1 MKALRHLLATPTANL
16 GRAGRFVVYVYKLWS
31 QVFRLLK
38 KNRAT
43 QLAAALSYY
52 TIFGI
57 VPLAI
62 VVVLIFRTVPAYQ
75 EMGEKLKGITYS
87 EMHLTRIEY
96 PNPDNPEERVV
107 LTEYLDT
114 IISRFFTSLDNRSL
128 GLISAILVI
137 WAALRLLSIIESAFD
152 HMWYVP
158 HGRRFLHRIINYW
171 ALLTLGPLL
180 LAAGLYATTRY
191 TVLADIERGLLTA
204 IGPIVSYL
212 VSLLALFL
220 LYLVMPNAKVR
231 AGAAL
236 WGAAVAALVWSFA
249 KWGFGVYVTELIP
262 YSTIYGVLGLV
273 PLAVFWVYVTWLIV
287 LLGLQLTFAIQHFD
301 SLEAADGPRA
311 KEAEGRFIANDMT
324 AIAIARE
331 IAVAFEAGRG
341 PVSADDICR
350 RLDIPEEFGQKLLDE
365 LVNRGL
371 LVRTSE
377 PRWGYTLARTPEHIR
392 LSDVTD
398 ALALAAIAQP
408 HPNAESSLHQIA
420 QAQRGLLADYNL
432 KDTLDRPKD
441 SESPDQGHEIPPS
454 PEASPQGSETDLS
467 GTQDP
472 C

>member
-1 MKALRHLLATPTANL
+1 MKALRQLLATPTANL
-16 GRAGRFVVYVYKLWS
+16 GHAGRFVVYSYKLWS

-38 KNRAT
+38 RNRAT

-128 GLISAILVI
+128 GLISAVLVI
-137 WAALRLLSIIESAFD
+137 WAALRLLSIIETAFD

-180 LAAGLYATTRY
+180 LATGLYATTRY

-249 KWGFGVYVTELIP
+249 KWGFGIYVTELIP
-262 YSTIYGVLGLV
+262 YSTIYGVLGLI
-273 PLAVFWVYVTWLIV
+273 PLGVFWVYVTWLIV

-311 KEAEGRFIANDMT
+311 KAAEGRFIANDMT
-324 AIAIARE
+324 AIAVARE
-331 IAVAFEAGRG
+331 IAVAFETDRG
-341 PVSADDICR
+341 PVSAGDVSR
-350 RLDIPEEFGQKLLDE
+350 QLDIPDELGQKLLNE

-371 LVRTSE
+371 LVKTSE
-377 PRWGYTLARTPEHIR
+377 PRWGYTLARDPEHIR
-392 LSDVTD
+392 LSDVVD
-398 ALALAAIAQP
+398 ALAPAALAQP
-408 HPNAESSLHQIA
+408 HPDTQNSLHQIA
-420 QAQRGLLADYNL
+420 QAQHGLLADYSL
-432 KDTLDRPKD
+432 KDTLDDPTE
-441 SESPDQGHEIPPS
+441 SESPDQNNGIRPS
-454 PEASPQGSETDLS
+454 PEASAQGSETDLS
-467 GTQDP
+467 GNHDP

>member
-1 MKALRHLLATPTANL
+1 MKALRQLLVTPTANL
-16 GRAGRFVVYVYKLWS
+16 GRAGRFVVYLYKLWS

-62 VVVLIFRTVPAYQ
+62 VVVLIFRSVPAYR
-75 EMGEKLKGITYS
+75 EMGEKLKHIAYS
-87 EMHLTRIEY
+87 ELHLTRIEY
-96 PNPDNPEERVV
+96 PNPDNPEERVL
-107 LTEYLDT
+107 LTKYLDT
-114 IISRFFTSLDNRSL
+114 VIDRFFTSLDNRSL

-204 IGPIVSYL
+204 VGPAVSYM

-220 LYLVMPNAKVR
+220 LYLVMPNAKVQ

-262 YSTIYGVLGLV
+262 YSTIYGVLGLI

-287 LLGLQLTFAIQHFD
+287 LLGLQLTFTIQHFD
-301 SLEAADGPRA
+301 SLETADGPKT
-311 KEAEGRFIANDMT
+311 KEAKGRFIANDMT
-324 AIAIARE
+324 GIAIARE
-331 IAVAFEAGRG
+331 IALAFETGRG
-341 PVSADDICR
+341 PVSADDICT
-350 RLDIPEEFGQKLLDE
+350 RLDISDQLGQKLLDE

-377 PRWGYTLARTPEHIR
+377 PRWGYTLARDPEHIR
-392 LSDVTD
+392 LSDVAD
-398 ALALAAIAQP
+398 AFAGAALAQP
-408 HPNAESSLHQIA
+408 HPDTHASLHQIA
-420 QAQRGLLADYNL
+420 QAQRGLLARYNL
-432 KDTLDRPKD
+432 KDTLSRPTD
-441 SESPDQGHEIPPS
+441 LESPEKGHKIAPFPQ
-454 PEASPQGSETDLS
+454 ASPRGSAADPP